1 MRISRSLWPVSRRI
15 PCIHVGEVL
24 PAYIKAHTA
33 NNQNSVQPPQ
43 PMASSPAAAIV
54 LAAGLS
60 RRLGRQ
66 KALVSINGATLVE
79 WSYRRLTDAG
89 CDVVVVVNNEVA
101 ERVAHLL
108 PNATLVENDDPDA
121 GRTGSLQLGCE
132 ALAKQNGG
140 MPARLVMAPVDRPAW
155 NANVLEDVLNTPTSG
170 APSHQGRRG
179 HPVLL
184 DQTAIEA
191 VMAAK
196 ADASLRELVFF
207 AEIPTEAPW
216 LFHNIDTEDDVDRLL
231 EDKAALL
238 ACFSQ
243 GEGI

>member
-1 MRISRSLWPVSRRI
+1 
-15 PCIHVGEVL
+15 
-24 PAYIKAHTA
+24 
-33 NNQNSVQPPQ
+33 
-43 PMASSPAAAIV
+43 MASSPAAAVV

-79 WSYRRLTDAG
+79 WSYRRLSEAG
-89 CDVVVVVNNEVA
+89 CDVVVVVNSEVA
-101 ERVAHLL
+101 QRVAHLL
-108 PNATLVENDDPDA
+108 PDATLVENDDPDA
-121 GRTGSLQLGCE
+121 GRTGSLQLGCK
-132 ALAKQNGG
+132 ALAQQNGV
-140 MPARLVMAPVDRPAW
+140 MPPRLVMAPVDRPAW
-155 NANVLEDVLNTPTSG
+155 NAAVLQEVLNTSKSG
-170 APSHQGRRG
+170 APAHHGRRG

-184 DQTAIEA
+184 DQTAIEV

-196 ADASLRELVFF
+196 SDASLRELVSF

-231 EDKAALL
+231 GDEAALL
-238 ACFSQ
+238 ACFPQ

>member
-1 MRISRSLWPVSRRI
+1 
-15 PCIHVGEVL
+15 
-24 PAYIKAHTA
+24 
-33 NNQNSVQPPQ
+33 
-43 PMASSPAAAIV
+43 MASSPAAAVV

-79 WSYRRLTDAG
+79 WSYRRLSEAG
-89 CDVVVVVNNEVA
+89 CDVVVVVNSEVA
-101 ERVAHLL
+101 QRVAHLL
-108 PNATLVENDDPDA
+108 PDATLVENDDPDA
-121 GRTGSLQLGCE
+121 GRTGSLQLGCK
-132 ALAKQNGG
+132 ALAQHNGV

-155 NANVLEDVLNTPTSG
+155 NAAVLQEVLNTSKSG
-170 APSHQGRRG
+170 APAHHGRRG

-184 DQTAIEA
+184 DQTAIEV

-196 ADASLRELVFF
+196 SDASLRELVSF

-231 EDKAALL
+231 GDEAALL
-238 ACFSQ
+238 ACFPQ

>member
-1 MRISRSLWPVSRRI
+1 
-15 PCIHVGEVL
+15 
-24 PAYIKAHTA
+24 
-33 NNQNSVQPPQ
+33 
-43 PMASSPAAAIV
+43 MASSPAAAVV

-79 WSYRRLTDAG
+79 WSYRRLSEAG
-89 CDVVVVVNNEVA
+89 CDVVVVVNSEVA
-101 ERVAHLL
+101 QRVAHLL
-108 PNATLVENDDPDA
+108 PDATLVENNDPDA
-121 GRTGSLQLGCE
+121 GRTGSLQLGCK
-132 ALAKQNGG
+132 ALAQQNGV
-140 MPARLVMAPVDRPAW
+140 MPSRLVMAPVDRPAW
-155 NANVLEDVLNTPTSG
+155 NAAVLEEVLNTSKSG
-170 APSHQGRRG
+170 APAHHGRRG

-184 DQTAIEA
+184 DQTAIEV

-196 ADASLRELVFF
+196 SDASLRELVSF

-231 EDKAALL
+231 GDEAALL
-238 ACFSQ
+238 ACFPQ

>member
-1 MRISRSLWPVSRRI
+1 
-15 PCIHVGEVL
+15 
-24 PAYIKAHTA
+24 
-33 NNQNSVQPPQ
+33 
-43 PMASSPAAAIV
+43 MASSPAAAVV

-79 WSYRRLTDAG
+79 WSYRRLSEAG
-89 CDVVVVVNNEVA
+89 CDVVVVVNSEVA
-101 ERVAHLL
+101 QRVAHLL
-108 PNATLVENDDPDA
+108 PDATLVENDDPDA
-121 GRTGSLQLGCE
+121 GRTGSLQLGCK
-132 ALAKQNGG
+132 ALAQQNGV

-155 NANVLEDVLNTPTSG
+155 NAAVLQEVLNTSKSG
-170 APSHQGRRG
+170 APAHHGRRG

-184 DQTAIEA
+184 DQTAIEV

-196 ADASLRELVFF
+196 SDASLRELVSF

-231 EDKAALL
+231 GDEAALL
-238 ACFSQ
+238 ACFPQ

>member
-1 MRISRSLWPVSRRI
+1 
-15 PCIHVGEVL
+15 
-24 PAYIKAHTA
+24 
-33 NNQNSVQPPQ
+33 
-43 PMASSPAAAIV
+43 MASSPAAAVV

-79 WSYRRLTDAG
+79 WSYRRLSEAG
-89 CDVVVVVNNEVA
+89 CDVVVVVNSEVA
-101 ERVAHLL
+101 QRVAHLL
-108 PNATLVENDDPDA
+108 PDATLVENDDPDA
-121 GRTGSLQLGCE
+121 GRTGSLQLGCK
-132 ALAKQNGG
+132 ALAQQNGV

-155 NANVLEDVLNTPTSG
+155 NAAVLEEVLNTSKSG
-170 APSHQGRRG
+170 APAHHGRRG

-184 DQTAIEA
+184 DQTAIEV

-196 ADASLRELVFF
+196 SDASLRELVSF

-231 EDKAALL
+231 GDEAALL
-238 ACFSQ
+238 ACFPQ